1 MLLKGTVGLA
11 AILLPFTNACPD
23 HNLHQKRQSDSE
35 LDWSYGNG
43 DNANNWGHIN
53 PDYETCAI
61 GTQQSPVSL
70 YGLEGYSERHTPK
83 FDYPSSVEGVF
94 ANSGNSLIF
103 TVTPPD
109 DITTL
114 PSVRFQESDDSDP
127 EEVYLIGW
135 HTHAP
140 SEHIVDGQKAKA
152 EMHFVHVDADEN
164 FRSVFSF
171 LINPSNGTQSA
182 FFDQLDQPFPP
193 IGSDNER
200 TSKVDL
206 NLALNDIGGFDKFWT
221 YHGSLTTPPCTE
233 GLRWFVAKEPLLVD
247 NDMLQEILRV
257 SMYSARP
264 VQQMWMQGVNE

>member
-1 MLLKGTVGLA
+1 
-11 AILLPFTNACPD
+11 
-23 HNLHQKRQSDSE
+23 
-35 LDWSYGNG
+35 
-43 DNANNWGHIN
+43 
-53 PDYETCAI
+53 
-61 GTQQSPVSL
+61 
-70 YGLEGYSERHTPK
+70 
-83 FDYPSSVEGVF
+83 
-94 ANSGNSLIF
+94 
-103 TVTPPD
+103 
-109 DITTL
+109 
-114 PSVRFQESDDSDP
+114 
-127 EEVYLIGW
+127 
-135 HTHAP
+135 
-140 SEHIVDGQKAKA
+140 
-152 EMHFVHVDADEN
+152 MHFVHVDADEN